1 MNYDIFLLVRLD
13 SSRLPKKAMK
23 EINNKPIIKYL
34 INRLTKSQKARN
46 LVVCTT
52 NKQSDDPL
60 VNFLEGKNI
69 KYFRGSQHDILV
81 RLRDAAIF
89 FKSDFVVV
97 VDGDDI
103 YTDPHF
109 VDMVFDEYEKTHA
122 DYITA
127 DGFPHGFVPVGI
139 TRSALE
145 KICKVKVSKNT
156 ETGYRE
162 FFTQTNLFNCKYFK
176 PKKDII
182 FPKNLRLTLD
192 YEEDFLLAKE
202 IYGSLGN
209 YFHLEDII
217 TLFEK
222 QPNLIKIVEGVDER
236 WKQSFGNNITDLTLK
251 YTEEI
256 K

>member
-1 MNYDIFLLVRLD
+1 M
-13 SSRLPKKAMK
+13 
-23 EINNKPIIKYL
+23 
-34 INRLTKSQKARN
+34 
-46 LVVCTT
+46 
-52 NKQSDDPL
+52 
-60 VNFLEGKNI
+60 
-69 KYFRGSQHDILV
+69 
-81 RLRDAAIF
+81 
-89 FKSDFVVV
+89 V

-122 DYITA
+122 DYITD

-236 WKQSFGNNITDLTLK
+236 WKQSFGNNITDLILK
-251 YTEEI
+251 STEEI

>member
-1 MNYDIFLLVRLD
+1 VNYDILLLVRLG
-13 SSRLPKKAMK
+13 SARLPKKAMK

-34 INRLTKSQKARN
+34 INRLNKSKKARN

-52 NKQSDDPL
+52 KKQSDNPL
-60 VNFLEGKNI
+60 IHFLEEENI
-69 KYFRGSQHDILV
+69 KYFRGSEHDILV

-103 YTDPHF
+103 YTDPDY
-109 VDMVFDEYEKTHA
+109 VDKIISEYEKTNA
-122 DYITA
+122 DYITN

-139 TRSALE
+139 TRNALE

-162 FFTQTNLFNCKYFK
+162 FFTQTNLFNCKYLK
-176 PKKDII
+176 PKKDMT

-222 QPNLIKIVEGVDER
+222 QPNLIKIIEGVDER
-236 WKQSFGNNITDLTLK
+236 WKQYFGNNITNLTLK
-251 YTEEI
+251 SSEE
-256 K
+256 KK